1 MSEVNS
7 EEAHRTRMQEVKC
20 TQDAEVRR
28 GIVVIRGRDGKG
40 KSTAAFG
47 TALCAAAYGQLA
59 VDF

>member
-7 EEAHRTRMQEVKC
+7 EEAHRTRMQQVKR
-20 TQDAEVRR
+20 TYHAEVRR
-28 GIVVIRGRDGKG
+28 GIVAIRRGDGKG
-40 KSTAAFG
+40 ELRAAFG